1 MNDDIMTTHYFE
13 QHVFRLRD
21 RAMLIGDRVTQC
33 CVAATPCRDVSLA
46 VLIALGAA
54 TVLLAPS
61 ANAAIVD
68 LGILPGGTFS
78 IGTGINSS
86 GLVTGVS
93 NGSNGQYQAFVS
105 NASGSLTGLGT
116 LPGDTISSALAINDF
131 GVVTGWTSTSSQQG
145 HAFVSNASGGLQD
158 LGTLLG
164 GTYSLGR
171 GINNSGV
178 VTGYGDTFNGLQ
190 HAFVSNASGGLTDL
204 GTLSGGNTSIGT
216 GINNFGLVTGYASTA
231 NGQQHAF
238 VSNASGGLTDLGTL
252 PGGTIS
258 TALAINNFGVVT
270 GYASTANGQQHAF
283 VSNAS
288 GGLTDLGALD
298 GGDVTT
304 FGEGINSAGQ
314 IVGRSLGVLGSTAIF
329 YEVGRGMIDLN
340 SLVTGTGWVL
350 GDAAG
355 INDSGQIT
363 GWGTF
368 NGRKH
373 AFVLTDAS
381 LATVPEPGTLALVAA
396 GLGGLAFSTRRR
408 NH

>member
-238 VSNASGGLTDLGTL
+238 VSNASGGLTDLG
-252 PGGTIS
+252 
-258 TALAINNFGVVT
+258 
-270 GYASTANGQQHAF
+270 
-283 VSNAS
+283 
-288 GGLTDLGALD
+288 ALD